1 MILYICFFLEC
12 SYIPLLLHQ
21 SSLIIP
27 KLLDFVNFCIK
38 VESLGVVGYVAKHI
52 QSSHLLKNTM
62 TVGNIRGWKVQI
74 VANL

>member
-1 MILYICFFLEC
+1 MFIYAFVFTPEFAL
-12 SYIPLLLHQ
+12 
-21 SSLIIP
+21 LIIP

-38 VESLGVVGYVAKHI
+38 VESLEVVRIQYVAKHI

-62 TVGNIRGWKVQI
+62 TIGNIRGWKVQI